1 MAIIRMKGVKIK
13 NLDQLREH
21 FDFTNAKDYLLQG
34 TLSAWMREQGETE
47 LADELNELK
56 DQNYSDQTMADNF
69 VGIFGLEQTISV
81 AETTAEIVAVE
92 KSGSLPVKTD
102 EISVG
107 NLSFAPSS
115 CFGETGIVYLDE
127 EKLARYGLE
136 ESDGKIDDIRRFAKN
151 RLALYIVFKIANTVM
166 HLDFVKQN
174 KCQWT
179 LELDTRFC
187 DIGWQYKHFRQLKK
201 RLDDLFLY
209 SPSVRF
215 EDTHETFLLACSVE
229 KNKRIITIRNLLDL
243 IGQSGVRFGY
253 KYDPDYDGKFTHILC
268 NGRYEELSREYKI

>member
-13 NLDQLREH
+13 NLDQLREN

-34 TLSAWMREQGETE
+34 TLSAWMREQGEKE

-166 HLDFVKQN
+166 HQDFVKQN

-187 DIGWQYKHFRQLKK
+187 DRGWERKHFALLQE
-201 RLDDLFLY
+201 RLNDLFIY
-209 SPSVRF
+209 PCF
-215 EDTHETFLLACSVE
+215 HTENHDTYLLVSYE
-229 KNKRIITIRNLLDL
+229 KATRIITIRHLLDF
-243 IGQSGVRFGY
+243 IGQTDVRFSY
-253 KYDPDYDGKFTHILC
+253 KYDHDYDGKFTHLLC
-268 NGRYEELSREYKI
+268 NGCYEELSREYKI